1 MDELLAAMLKVLIS
15 LEEFD
20 NQLYGTCKSLQGEI
34 NCMRKEF
41 APVKDVEAVSRDIA
55 ALETFHA
62 VSVTQLRGYLE
73 EKVNLFKTYLN
84 EE

>member
-1 MDELLAAMLKVLIS
+1 MDELLAAMLKVQIS

-20 NQLYGTCKSLQGEI
+20 NLLYGTCKSLQGEI
-34 NCMRKEF
+34 DRMRKES
-41 APVKDVEAVSRDIA
+41 ASVKDVEVISRDIA

-62 VSVTQLRGYLE
+62 VSVSKLREYLG
-73 EKVNLFKTYLN
+73 EKVNLLKSYLN

>member
-1 MDELLAAMLKVLIS
+1 MAAMMKVQIS

-20 NQLYGTCKSLQGEI
+20 NMLYGTCKSLQAEI
-34 NCMRKEF
+34 DRMRKEL
-41 APVKDVEAVSRDIA
+41 APIKDVETVSRDIA

-62 VSVTQLRGYLE
+62 VSATQLREYLD
-73 EKVNLFKTYLN
+73 EKVNLLKAYLN

>member
-1 MDELLAAMLKVLIS
+1 MDELLAAMLKVQIG

-20 NQLYGTCKSLQGEI
+20 NLLYGTCKSLQGEI
-34 NCMRKEF
+34 DRMRKEF

-62 VSVTQLRGYLE
+62 VSATQLREYLE
-73 EKVNLFKTYLN
+73 EKVNLLKAYLN

>member
-1 MDELLAAMLKVLIS
+1 
-15 LEEFD
+15 
-20 NQLYGTCKSLQGEI
+20 
-34 NCMRKEF
+34 MRKEF

-62 VSVTQLRGYLE
+62 VSATQLREYLE
-73 EKVNLFKTYLN
+73 EKVNLLKAYLN